1 MTTRAAH
8 ARMNADQTAGLRPLR
23 PTEEPPWLRR
33 LLIGGVLFLLTL
45 LILAPLV
52 LIFVE
57 ALGNGA
63 TAWLRAVS
71 EPAAR
76 HAVGLTLLVATVAVP
91 VNVVFGLSASWLLA
105 RHRFRGRDLML
116 SFIDLPFAVSPVV
129 AGLMF
134 VLIFNA
140 QSLIGGSL
148 ASSGIRILFA
158 PPAMILATIFVTF
171 PIVARELIPLMEAQG
186 ADEELAALSLGA
198 SGWQMWGRVT
208 LPRIRWG
215 LLYGVI
221 LCNARTMGEFGAVS
235 VVSGMIRGQ
244 TCTLPLHVEILYNE
258 YQTAAAFAVAS
269 LLGGLALVTLVLK
282 EWSSRRLHMEN

>member
-1 MTTRAAH
+1 MNRTHELRRAAETE
-8 ARMNADQTAGLRPLR
+8 RVTVRQLR
-23 PTEEPPWLRR
+23 PTEEPAWIRR
-33 LLIGGVLFLLTL
+33 LLIGVTLTLLSL
-45 LILAPLV
+45 LILAPLLLV
-52 LIFVE
+52 FAE
-57 ALGNGA
+57 AMSEGVS
-63 TAWLRAVS
+63 AWMRAVS
-71 EPAAR
+71 EPAAL
-76 HAVGLTLLVATVAVP
+76 HAISLTLLVAAVAVP
-91 VNVVFGLSASWLLA
+91 VNVVFGLAASWLLA

-140 QSLIGGSL
+140 QSVIGGPL
-148 ASSGIRILFA
+148 ASAGIRVLFA
-158 PPAMILATIFVTF
+158 PPSMILATIFVTF

-198 SGWQMWGRVT
+198 SAWQMWGRVT

-235 VVSGMIRGQ
+235 VVSGMIRGR

-269 LLGGLALVTLVLK
+269 LLGGLALVTLALK
-282 EWSSRRLHMEN
+282 EWSGRRVHDER